1 MTKEKKIKFFFVIV
15 CLLQI
20 FYIFYFRSG
29 FQPEV
34 IRNPFDKEA
43 GINFALPAEA
53 IEAKNIIN
61 SNNLKDFN
69 LSNKIKENIYLYQRI
84 LEFNYPI
91 KINKNSDFVFI
102 LIREEIPSKCKKLKK
117 GNFLILLKCKYD

>member
-29 FQPEV
+29 FQTE
-34 IRNPFDKEA
+34 ILKNPFDKNA
-43 GINFALPAEA
+43 GIKFALPAEA
-53 IEAKNIIN
+53 IESKTIIN
-61 SNNLKDFN
+61 NKKLNKFN
-69 LSNKIKENIYLYQRI
+69 LSKKIKDNIYLYQRI

-91 KINKNSDFVFI
+91 RIDKKSNNLFI
-102 LIREEIPSKCKKLKK
+102 LNGEKIPNKCKEIEK
-117 GNFLILLKCKYD
+117 GNFLVLVKCKYD